1 MEKNARIYVA
11 GHRGLVGSA
20 IMRTLEA
27 QGYTNFVVR
36 THAELDLT
44 DQAATTDFFNREKP
58 EYVFLAAARV
68 GGIHA
73 NNTYPAEFIRSNLA
87 VQDNVI
93 HTAYLNKVKRLMFLG
108 SSCIYPKM
116 APQPLKEEYLLTGPL
131 EPTNRPYAIAKIAG
145 IETCWS
151 YNRQYGTKFLAV
163 MPTNLY
169 GPGDNYH
176 PENSHVIPGL
186 IRKFH
191 QAKLR
196 GDATV
201 PVWGSG
207 TPRREF
213 LYSDEMAE
221 ACVFLINLPDD
232 RYDALL
238 GSDEVATG
246 RFDPPLINVGKGDD
260 VTIRELAEEVRAV
273 VGFKGEIV
281 FDASK
286 PDGTPRKLMDVSRL
300 KQAGWQAKIE
310 LRQGLELAYADFQ
323 RHAGH

>member
-1 MEKNARIYVA
+1 
-11 GHRGLVGSA
+11 
-20 IMRTLEA
+20 
-27 QGYTNFVVR
+27 
-36 THAELDLT
+36 
-44 DQAATTDFFNREKP
+44 
-58 EYVFLAAARV
+58 
-68 GGIHA
+68 
-73 NNTYPAEFIRSNLA
+73 
-87 VQDNVI
+87 
-93 HTAYLNKVKRLMFLG
+93 
-108 SSCIYPKM
+108 
-116 APQPLKEEYLLTGPL
+116 
-131 EPTNRPYAIAKIAG
+131 
-145 IETCWS
+145 
-151 YNRQYGTKFLAV
+151 